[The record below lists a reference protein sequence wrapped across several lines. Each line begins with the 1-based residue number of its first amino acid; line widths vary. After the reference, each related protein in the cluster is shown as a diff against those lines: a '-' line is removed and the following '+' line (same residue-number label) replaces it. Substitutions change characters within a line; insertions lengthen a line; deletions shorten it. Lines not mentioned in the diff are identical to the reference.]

1 MISKLPKQEIII
13 NQLSPTETRWFA
25 VYTKYKCEKYVADQ
39 LSKKNIEAY
48 VPIISKTRR
57 YSRKIKH
64 YQIPLINCYV
74 LFVSVKPITS
84 LPLKLSMS

>member
-39 LSKKNIEAY
+39 LSKK
-48 VPIISKTRR
+48 ISKRMYR
-57 YSRKIKH
+57 LFQK
-64 YQIPLINCYV
+64 QEDIPE
-74 LFVSVKPITS
+74 K
-84 LPLKLSMS
+84 